1 MFLLLKDQGSTK
13 TSIPP
18 SPYQKHQKSSVRPP
32 LIPTEDEQEKQ
43 EEGFFGSLGK
53 LLVNTGAVATEILG
67 GIFPGLKKKQL
78 NNYQYQNQ
86 HGYPQ
91 NQKYSNQWPV
101 QDSFVIPDEDEPPS
115 IETRTPTPRKLYPFM
130 TKDAEKMQQ
139 FRQSRNF
146 YSGWEGD
153 FEPPPQQQQKM
164 QRQQHH
170 HRHYSSAAETHYEQ
184 STEKRNEIVFGAVQ
198 EQNESVDIKPLD
210 YGGTMYDRRKIRY
223 RSNSMGYVLGS

>member
-1 MFLLLKDQGSTK
+1 
-13 TSIPP
+13 
-18 SPYQKHQKSSVRPP
+18 
-32 LIPTEDEQEKQ
+32 
-43 EEGFFGSLGK
+43 
-53 LLVNTGAVATEILG
+53 
-67 GIFPGLKKKQL
+67 
-78 NNYQYQNQ
+78 
-86 HGYPQ
+86 
-91 NQKYSNQWPV
+91 
-101 QDSFVIPDEDEPPS
+101 
-115 IETRTPTPRKLYPFM
+115 M